1 MSYATLSRRL
11 ARLEAPAYRFGPGD
25 CPAHKTTVVLG
36 PDDPVPPEDD
46 IPLCPICLNPGLCV
60 VFEVIVVGGDQE
72 ARSSAS
78 VSMR

>member
-11 ARLEAPAYRFGPGD
+11 ARLEAPAHRFSPED
-25 CPAHKTTVVLG
+25 CPRHEITLVLG
-36 PDDPVPPEDD
+36 PDDPLPPEADV
-46 IPLCPICLNPGLCV
+46 PLCHTCLNPGLCV